1 MTFFNFPIHLIFIH
15 PLYFYIIA
23 NTKCNKTHMTIGNVD
38 VLYHETILIGD
49 INEHSN
55 DNRFSS
61 EECLKLSVGQLKV
74 TFYNYIIIV
83 TIS

>member
-1 MTFFNFPIHLIFIH
+1 M
-15 PLYFYIIA
+15 A
-23 NTKCNKTHMTIGNVD
+23 IGNVD
-38 VLYHETILIGD
+38 VLYHETILSTD
-49 INEHSN
+49 FNEHSN
-55 DNRFSS
+55 NSRFSS